1 MACVKER
8 RQKNVKFGLSKDD
21 NFEVENSAFP
31 CDPGNSFSSAR
42 DYWQHMCRNPE
53 SEDRRA
59 DVSLICNGIAVTTN
73 AVFRRNSDKS
83 WTVNRY

>member
-59 DVSLICNGIAVTTN
+59 DVSLICNGIAVTIK
-73 AVFRRNSDKS
+73 AVYVPISS
-83 WTVNRY
+83 